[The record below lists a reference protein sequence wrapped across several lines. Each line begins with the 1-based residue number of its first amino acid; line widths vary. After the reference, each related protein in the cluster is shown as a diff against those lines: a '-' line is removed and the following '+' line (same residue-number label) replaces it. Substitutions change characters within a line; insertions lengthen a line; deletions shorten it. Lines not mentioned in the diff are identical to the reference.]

1 MARQKEFEHDTVLQK
16 ALEVFWAQG
25 YAATSTDDL
34 LRAMQIGRQSMY
46 DTFGDKRTLYL
57 KTLRRYTAD
66 SVGEFVH
73 NLRVATPQSPLAGL
87 RAALYKFADK
97 PAAYHARGC
106 MGVNATFEFGADDE
120 DVALILESSGMMLAA
135 ALRHLITDAREQ
147 RELGTAVDD
156 QAAVDFIAAT
166 LIGMKVSA
174 KSGASAARL
183 RQIADIAIAG
193 LGAMSG
199 TMPGAMR

>member
-73 NLRVATPQSPLAGL
+73 SLRIGAPQSPLAGL
-87 RAALYKFADK
+87 QAALYKFADK
-97 PAAYHARGC
+97 PAAYRARGC
-106 MGVNATFEFGADDE
+106 MGVNATCEFGADDE
-120 DVALILESSGMMLAA
+120 DVALILETSGMMLAA
-135 ALRHLITDAREQ
+135 ALRHLIADARQQ
-147 RELGTAVDD
+147 RELGAAVDD

-174 KSGASAARL
+174 KSGASVARL

-193 LGAMSG
+193 LR
-199 TMPGAMR
+199 AMR